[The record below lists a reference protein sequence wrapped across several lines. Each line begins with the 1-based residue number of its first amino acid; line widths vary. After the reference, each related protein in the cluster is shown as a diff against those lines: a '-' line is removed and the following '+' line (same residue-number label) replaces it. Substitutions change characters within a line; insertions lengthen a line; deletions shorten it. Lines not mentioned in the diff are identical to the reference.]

1 MSALRLTSST
11 STKQMFNSNELDQI
25 SAALHTSIQLL
36 LVDLEIETAEGKYR
50 NRILSDLHDVEQ
62 LMIKVNVMNGT
73 F

>member
-1 MSALRLTSST
+1 
-11 STKQMFNSNELDQI
+11 MFNSKELDQI

-36 LVDLEIETAEGKYR
+36 LVDLEIETVEGKYR
-50 NRILSDLHDVEQ
+50 NRILSDLQDVEQ